1 MNLENKNM
9 DIDRIFEL
17 LQQQQ
22 AELAQGQDRHDQ
34 LQKRVQHHQKQFEPG
49 LLTIK
54 GVMAQTDEA
63 VLQVGNSQERTEEIV
78 TVLGQKL
85 LDLSALVEG
94 HIARRG

>member
-34 LQKRVQHHQKQFEPG
+34 LQKRLQHHQKQFEAG